1 MLYGVQGPSDFV
13 AIFSDWE
20 HPWPVDG
27 DSNYSIQFA
36 GLTSDPAMCFGS
48 MPWEPSLHIAMNE
61 DSSILA
67 LFGPAPSDIDLT
79 ASDVSVNN
87 GVVIAMLS
95 LATVLVT
102 RFTAR
107 IVLRNALMADD
118 WAIIAVLVS

>member
-1 MLYGVQGPSDFV
+1 
-13 AIFSDWE
+13 
-20 HPWPVDG
+20 
-27 DSNYSIQFA
+27 
-36 GLTSDPAMCFGS
+36 
-48 MPWEPSLHIAMNE
+48 MNE

-118 WAIIAVLVS
+118 WAIIAVLVLRLE

>member
-1 MLYGVQGPSDFV
+1 
-13 AIFSDWE
+13 
-20 HPWPVDG
+20 
-27 DSNYSIQFA
+27 
-36 GLTSDPAMCFGS
+36 
-48 MPWEPSLHIAMNE
+48 MNE

-118 WAIIAVLVS
+118 WAIIAVLVSYFLASLDHIY

>member
-1 MLYGVQGPSDFV
+1 
-13 AIFSDWE
+13 
-20 HPWPVDG
+20 
-27 DSNYSIQFA
+27 
-36 GLTSDPAMCFGS
+36 
-48 MPWEPSLHIAMNE
+48 MNE

-102 RFTAR
+102 LRFTAR

-118 WAIIAVLVS
+118 WAIIAVLVLRLE

>member
-1 MLYGVQGPSDFV
+1 
-13 AIFSDWE
+13 
-20 HPWPVDG
+20 
-27 DSNYSIQFA
+27 
-36 GLTSDPAMCFGS
+36 
-48 MPWEPSLHIAMNE
+48 MNE